1 MTSITDSH
9 VSVSLVSCA
18 HGGVIPW
25 CPLDIINHWLWD
37 RNWANN
43 VPSRQ
48 ELVSRLRA
56 IKIITHLTIG
66 DRTQSRVRD
75 TWGNVT
81 MIRLALNASRQLCA
95 MWTNKILGIRNSI
108 HSISDCVPVKC
119 PTWKQEKWGKCLFG
133 FTITSSFLERSTNP
147 KRVLLGLAAIAKKLN
162 KNSFLLLQVWMQQ
175 SRVFQSKYVSAWEVF
190 LPLLARQLPELCQ
203 Q

>member
-1 MTSITDSH
+1 MTSIKDSH

-25 CPLDIINHWLWD
+25 CPLDIINRWLWD

-133 FTITSSFLERSTNP
+133 FTITSNFLERSTNP
-147 KRVLLGLAAIAKKLN
+147 RRVLSGLAA
-162 KNSFLLLQVWMQQ
+162 S
-175 SRVFQSKYVSAWEVF
+175 
-190 LPLLARQLPELCQ
+190 
-203 Q
+203 